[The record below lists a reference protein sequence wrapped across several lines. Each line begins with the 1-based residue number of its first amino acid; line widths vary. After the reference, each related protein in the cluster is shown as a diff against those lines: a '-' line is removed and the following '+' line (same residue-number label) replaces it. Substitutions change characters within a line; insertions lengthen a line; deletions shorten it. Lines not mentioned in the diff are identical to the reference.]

1 MFEGKVVPIL
11 EKLSPIEHK
20 MLVSS
25 LKSLDFEDDMKY
37 NSFGHK
43 FREMMTKILHRLAP
57 DKDVL
62 ACSWYVNEHDNKPT
76 RKQRLL
82 YAIKSGLEDEFIE
95 SELEINLA
103 IVSKRLG
110 KVVSELNKYTHFGEG
125 AIDVS
130 KEIGEAFV
138 SESIDFLLQF
148 FSNIDEMR
156 AQIVNAYEDL
166 LNRKITEAT
175 VNDVLQEI
183 DVLATHYTVDGN
195 TIDTISVTDIDA
207 YYIYIYVDGFVDVT
221 HQFGSDGDLRRGDG
235 VEFEES
241 YPFTVNMKAPVFDP
255 LDIEIETDDIMVDT
269 DKYYGDGEE
278 GDIDPDNEYEPDED
292 DEPHEPDFDDKY

>member
-1 MFEGKVVPIL
+1 MFENKIAPI
-11 EKLSPIEHK
+11 IERLNLKEQK
-20 MLVSS
+20 MLISS
-25 LKSLDFEDDMKY
+25 LKALDFDDEMKY
-37 NSFGHK
+37 QSFGHK
-43 FREMMTKILHRLAP
+43 FREMMTKVLHRLAP

-76 RKQRLL
+76 RRQRLL
-82 YAIKSGLEDEFIE
+82 YAIKSGLEDDFIE
-95 SELEINLA
+95 SELEIDLA

-110 KVVSELNKYTHFGEG
+110 KVVSELNKYTHFGEDTF
-125 AIDVS
+125 DVN
-130 KEIGEAFV
+130 KETGEAFV

-148 FSNIDEMR
+148 FSNIDEIR

-183 DVLATHYTVDGN
+183 DLLATHYTVDGN

-207 YYIYIYVDGFVDVT
+207 HYIYISVDGSVDVT

-241 YPFTVNMKAPVFDP
+241 YPFIVNTKVSVLYPI
-255 LDIEIETDDIMVDT
+255 DIEIETDEIDIDT
-269 DKYYGDGEE
+269 DKYYDNGSEGEE
-278 GDIDPDNEYEPDED
+278 SNEPDYDDEPYEPDEPDYD
-292 DEPHEPDFDDKY
+292 DER

>member
-1 MFEGKVVPIL
+1 MFESKVVPIL
-11 EKLSPIEHK
+11 ERLSTTEKK
-20 MLVSS
+20 MLISS

-43 FREMMTKILHRLAP
+43 FREMMTKVLHRLAP

-62 ACSWYVNEHDNKPT
+62 ACSWYENEHDNKPT

-95 SELEINLA
+95 SELEIDLA

-148 FSNIDEMR
+148 FSNIDEIR
-156 AQIVNAYEDL
+156 SQIVNAYEDL
-166 LNRKITEAT
+166 LNRKITEAII
-175 VNDVLQEI
+175 NDVLQEI

-207 YYIYIYVDGFVDVT
+207 HYIYIYIDGFVDVT

-241 YPFTVNMKAPVFDP
+241 YPFTINMEVPVFDP

-269 DKYYGDGEE
+269 DKYYDDGEE
-278 GDIDPDNEYEPDED
+278 EIDPGDEPYEPDEPDYD
-292 DEPHEPDFDDKY
+292 DER